1 MMSGL
6 KRAAAVLLALL
17 VTHSAAWWGGGM
29 VERHRWELRAERKT
43 AGQAAADL
51 AAFVAESKRLQGVA
65 DKVQARIDNL
75 AAVRPTIV
83 ERYRETALSNPL
95 PAGCRPG
102 ADRLR
107 DINAAIVAANAAAAG
122 GAGNAMQADSAAGR

>member
-29 VERHRWELRAERKT
+29 VERHRWELRAEQKK
-43 AGQAAADL
+43 AGQATADL
-51 AAFVAESKRLQGVA
+51 AAFVAESQRLQGVA
-65 DKVQARIDNL
+65 DRVQARIDNL

-95 PAGCRPG
+95 SAGCRPG

-107 DINAAIVAANAAAAG
+107 DINAAIGAANAAAAG
-122 GAGNAMQADSAAGR
+122 GAGDAVQTDFAGVR

>member
-29 VERHRWELRAERKT
+29 VERHQWELRAERKK

-65 DKVQARIDNL
+65 DQVQARINNL
-75 AAVRPTIV
+75 AAVRPTVV
-83 ERYRETALSNPL
+83 ERYRETVLSNPL
-95 PAGCRPG
+95 PAGCHPG
-102 ADRLR
+102 PDRLR
-107 DINAAIVAANAAAAG
+107 DINAAIGAANAAAAVG
-122 GAGNAMQADSAAGR
+122 VGDAVQADPAVGR

>member
-29 VERHRWELRAERKT
+29 VERHRWELRAEQKK
-43 AGQAAADL
+43 AGQATADL
-51 AAFVAESKRLQGVA
+51 AAFVAESQRLQGVA
-65 DKVQARIDNL
+65 DRVQARIDNL
-75 AAVRPTIV
+75 AAIRPSIV
-83 ERYRETALSNPL
+83 ERYRETILSNPL

-102 ADRLR
+102 SDRLR
-107 DINAAIVAANAAAAG
+107 DINAAIGAANAAAAG
-122 GAGNAMQADSAAGR
+122 GAGNAMQADSAASR